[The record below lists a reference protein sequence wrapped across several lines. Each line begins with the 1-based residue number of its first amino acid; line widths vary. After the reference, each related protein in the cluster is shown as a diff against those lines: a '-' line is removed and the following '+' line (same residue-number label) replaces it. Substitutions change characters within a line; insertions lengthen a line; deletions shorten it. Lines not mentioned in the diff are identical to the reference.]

1 MPFCVLPDC
10 NHMTT
15 RQSRRRARIIEAGGS
30 QLSTL
35 LDRRAT
41 LCLQEIKARTGE
53 TTEKVIARLLWLGAD
68 PSSDHS
74 SGSGSATLGG
84 H

>member
-30 QLSTL
+30 QISVL

-41 LCLQEIKARTGE
+41 VCLQAIQSKTGE
-53 TTEKVIARLLWLGAD
+53 TQEQVIGRLLWDGA
-68 PSSDHS
+68 H
-74 SGSGSATLGG
+74 GLMR
-84 H
+84 